1 MTMKKL
7 LGISLGL
14 VMLIGSVPFG
24 FSEPMNLTDGM
35 AITDNVEIN
44 KHAVPKSLYKQIQSG
59 VSQNELVC
67 ANTNH
72 VLAERSNG
80 NLACVSERTADRMNW
95 QRIIFTAT
103 IDDVLLD
110 NIESQENDK
119 ATQETVE
126 ISDEKILLTP
136 ELEGHTSQGISKYPY
151 FNIEVPSQVAKGEPF
166 DVKAT
171 WSWVIYE
178 TDDNGNIIYD
188 RDSGLPII
196 EDSASLDYERQRAS
210 ERSIEDRKIGIFSVS
225 GAELLDSDFTL
236 IDFDDEVPI
245 LGYGKEST
253 VYSLDIMYDE
263 SKVHEKNISFQI
275 DEIIETRNAIQ
286 VGLVHGVQYILYLYE
301 DNGVITL
308 ETEQRQ
314 DFINY
319 MSEQYKK
326 TDYKEKFYE
335 DMKADYQNRGLSVSD
350 IPLKHIPKDYMDRP
364 DKLSDEL
371 REQLKEF
378 HEPTPEQEQRI
389 KELHLNKTESDFPET
404 RELIQSQNLTEV
416 KDIIRYLGTNNYHPD
431 FIDKFLR
438 HFHNQT
444 TLETQSFQNPLS
456 YFILPNAFAQT
467 DNSTNPHVPD
477 LDKIKSERPDE
488 KKKFGYSEHSIRST
502 QPHYLPA
509 RSGIAYELY
518 DEKAEKVFE
527 ILVMDLNQYERQF
540 FDRGTRDYKPEM
552 KAKAQS
558 FGIDTTKPMIDYESQ
573 IDPYTQRDVYFLKK
587 YLGQTMSP
595 DEIGNLYMKFG
606 LIFNTSDPVLLDYPD
621 FVTVLDS
628 FPPDEELAKISLYPQ
643 EMQEKLNAV
652 SSLRWVTI
660 LAPIDKL
667 YELEKLD
674 YYGFIYSSPMQ
685 KKARI
690 SLDEVEEIK
699 YVIPTHLQYN
709 PDRFVSPKQQI
720 ANGVLPFAVQ
730 CNEGLE
736 LAMKHDNSPVCVS
749 VDSIEKLEQRN
760 YLSEKMNWQ
769 VIETFE
775 ETVQIN
781 YDFPLSSKDYPQVN
795 ANSEPS
801 MYFGEFDVTLTNL
814 PEVGETAEVIVNFVA
829 EVPIELEGY
838 KIGISLS
845 DEFEFVDVPEDEII
859 YDTSI
864 LSKTAYHKPLD
875 IAVGESAQLSATIK
889 AVKEGMGAVYGFA
902 TSEHTYRYGV
912 FVGEEPMLREDYYE
926 LYPELEPKMQM
937 PDPSDDVEPTP
948 KEHPAPRPETEP
960 ETSST
965 NSTSPSNPTDDEI
978 REQLRE
984 NGLDEELIE
993 EMIKHRNE
1001 QRNQTETQDS
1011 QK

>member
-14 VMLIGSVPFG
+14 VMLIGSIPLG

-35 AITDNVEIN
+35 AITDSVEIN
-44 KHAVPKSLYKQIQSG
+44 KHTVPKSLYKQIQSG

-95 QRIIFTAT
+95 QKVTFTAT

-178 TDDNGNIIYD
+178 TDEDGNIIYD

-488 KKKFGYSEHSIRST
+488 KKKFGNSEHSIRTT
-502 QPHYLPA
+502 QPHYLPP
-509 RSGIAYELY
+509 RSGITYDLY
-518 DEKAEKVFE
+518 DENGEEALKINVSDVSKFE
-527 ILVMDLNQYERQF
+527 WDM
-540 FDRGTRDYKPEM
+540 FDFHSKDYRPEM

-558 FGIDTTKPMIDYESQ
+558 FGIDTTKPMIDYESP
-573 IDPYTQRDVYFLKK
+573 IDPYTQRDVYFIKK
-587 YLGQTMSP
+587 YLGQTMSTE
-595 DEIGNLYMKFG
+595 EIGKLQYKFG
-606 LIFNTSDPVLLDYPD
+606 LIFGINDELPVFPD
-621 FVTVLDS
+621 FVTVMS
-628 FPPDEELAKISLYPQ
+628 VFPSDEELGGLDQYPDETKAKLVVAHQ
-643 EMQEKLNAV
+643 
-652 SSLRWVTI
+652 LRYVTI
-660 LAPIDKL
+660 LAPLDRL
-667 YELEKLD
+667 YDLEKLD
-674 YYGFIYSSPMQ
+674 YYGFIKSSPSVI
-685 KKARI
+685 KKYT
-690 SLDEVEEIK
+690 LDEAPVEIPP
-699 YVIPTHLQYN
+699 IPTHLQYN

-720 ANGVLPFAVQ
+720 ANGVLPFEVQ

-736 LAMKHDNSPVCVS
+736 LAMKHDGLPVCVS
-749 VDSIEKLEQRN
+749 VDSIDRLEQRN

-795 ANSEPS
+795 ANSETS

-829 EVPIELEGY
+829 DIPILESEGY
-838 KIGISLS
+838 VIGISLS
-845 DEFEFVDVPEDEII
+845 DEFEFVDVPEDEIV

-864 LSKTAYHKPLD
+864 LSRTGYHKPLVL
-875 IAVGESAQLSATIK
+875 AVGESAQLSATIK
-889 AVKEGMGAVYGFA
+889 AVKEGMGDVGGTA
-902 TSEHTYRYGV
+902 TYDHFYRYGV

-926 LYPELEPKMQM
+926 LYPELEPTMEM

>member
-14 VMLIGSVPFG
+14 VMLIGSVPLG

-35 AITDNVEIN
+35 AITDTVEIN
-44 KHAVPKSLYKQIQSG
+44 KHTVPKSLYKQIQSG

-72 VLAERSNG
+72 VLAERHNG

-103 IDDVLLD
+103 IDDVLEELD

-335 DMKADYQNRGLSVSD
+335 DMKADYQNRGLSISD

-416 KDIIRYLGTNNYHPD
+416 KDIIRYLGTNNYDPD
-431 FIDKFLR
+431 FIDKFLK

-444 TLETQSFQNPLS
+444 RLETQSFQNPLS

-467 DNSTNPHVPD
+467 TSEITVYGNFYLDHVNSNNKPAKNVKACIYEYDENFTAANKSKRQAFSGVDCEYTTSTGYYNFTIPYVDMDDSSSEPDIVVVFTFENDQVQILDRDVVSTGGDYPLFSTYDNELNVVGTSGYYNMGKYYPNGTDASNRD
-477 LDKIKSERPDE
+477 ALDFTSRVFWIYQYIDDAYDAFRAD
-488 KKKFGYSEHSIRST
+488 FGYTTPLVRILYGST
-502 QPHYLPA
+502 VFQVT
-509 RSGIAYELY
+509 SF
-518 DEKAEKVFE
+518 DETKNQIK
-527 ILVMDLNQYERQF
+527 LN
-540 FDRGTRDYKPEM
+540 G
-552 KAKAQS
+552 
-558 FGIDTTKPMIDYESQ
+558 
-573 IDPYTQRDVYFLKK
+573 YTL
-587 YLGQTMSP
+587 LG
-595 DEIGNLYMKFG
+595 DN
-606 LIFNTSDPVLLDYPD
+606 DDADYPD
-621 FVTVLDS
+621 IVYHEYGHKINHAAWGLD
-628 FPPDEELAKISLYPQ
+628 
-643 EMQEKLNAV
+643 
-652 SSLRWVTI
+652 T
-660 LAPIDKL
+660 
-667 YELEKLD
+667 
-674 YYGFIYSSPMQ
+674 
-685 KKARI
+685 
-690 SLDEVEEIK
+690 
-699 YVIPTHLQYN
+699 
-709 PDRFVSPKQQI
+709 
-720 ANGVLPFAVQ
+720 
-730 CNEGLE
+730 
-736 LAMKHDNSPVCVS
+736 
-749 VDSIEKLEQRN
+749 
-760 YLSEKMNWQ
+760 
-769 VIETFE
+769 
-775 ETVQIN
+775 
-781 YDFPLSSKDYPQVN
+781 SKDIPGNCSTHDYDITVE
-795 ANSEPS
+795 ADCAWSE
-801 MYFGEFDVTLTNL
+801 
-814 PEVGETAEVIVNFVA
+814 
-829 EVPIELEGY
+829 
-838 KIGISLS
+838 
-845 DEFEFVDVPEDEII
+845 
-859 YDTSI
+859 
-864 LSKTAYHKPLD
+864 
-875 IAVGESAQLSATIK
+875 
-889 AVKEGMGAVYGFA
+889 GFA
-902 TSEHTYRYGV
+902 TFISAVVEN
-912 FVGEEPMLREDYYE
+912 
-926 LYPELEPKMQM
+926 
-937 PDPSDDVEPTP
+937 DPVYLVSTHD
-948 KEHPAPRPETEP
+948 KPANIETGKYD
-960 ETSST
+960 
-965 NSTSPSNPTDDEI
+965 TDD
-978 REQLRE
+978 
-984 NGLDEELIE
+984 NGLGGTSFPVVFGSATGYNEGWVASALWDIYDDRFESGDDLDEL
-993 EMIKHRNE
+993 K
-1001 QRNQTETQDS
+1001 S
-1011 QK
+1011 QLWTTFTDPVEADDYDPNYPASTLGFL